1 MLTVIKKFQ
10 WHLGVSLVLMP
21 LLSAAA
27 QSQFTLPPE
36 TAKLKPG
43 SGLELASSQC
53 VLCHSV
59 DYISTQPRLSA
70 TQWRAAIVKM
80 QTKYGAPIATNN
92 VDALVDYFARTYGS
106 GGVVNTPPPA
116 K

>member
-1 MLTVIKKFQ
+1 MPSTTQRL
-10 WHLGVSLVLMP
+10 P
-21 LLSAAA
+21 LLLVSIACCSILAAVA
-27 QSQFTLPPE
+27 QTAFTFPPE

-43 SGLELASSQC
+43 PGVELAGSQC
-53 VLCHSV
+53 VLCHSL

-70 TQWRAAIVKM
+70 AQWRAAIVKM

-92 VDALVDYFARTYGS
+92 VDALVDYFARNYGS
-106 GGVVNTPPPA
+106 GGVTNTVPPA

>member
-1 MLTVIKKFQ
+1 MRSTSKAIVLTTAF
-10 WHLGVSLVLMP
+10 
-21 LLSAAA
+21 AAA
-27 QSQFTLPPE
+27 ALFVAAAETPFTFPPE
-36 TAKLKPG
+36 TARLKPG
-43 SGLELASSQC
+43 TGVELASSQC

-70 TQWRAAIVKM
+70 AQWRAAVVKM

-92 VDALVDYFARTYGS
+92 VDALVDYLATTYGS
-106 GGVVNTPPPA
+106 GGVKNTPPLA